1 MSGPARRTMTLLRK
15 YAHVFAVGLQSAL
28 VYRWNFFIRGS
39 FSLVHLCL
47 VFVLWGAAFSGVET
61 MGGFDVRQTLTYFI
75 VVLALQFMVGAFN
88 EDYQIGEEIRNGLI
102 NQFLL
107 KPVNY
112 FAYRLSLF
120 TSARVV
126 SGLLVFVPLLAVSPW
141 IADQLTFPSEPW
153 RIPVGIA
160 AMVLAAALQFTI
172 AFCFGLLAFWFLEI
186 HGFVILSYA
195 IETSLGGAM
204 FPLDLLSPRILAV
217 AHYLPFPY
225 QMYFPAAI
233 ITGRIA
239 TLSAAL
245 HGLAIQGVWV
255 FLMMLAARS
264 LWAGGLRKH
273 TAVGG

>member
-1 MSGPARRTMTLLRK
+1 MMLLRK
-15 YAHVFAVGLQSAL
+15 YGHVFSVGLQSAL

-47 VFVLWGAAFSGVET
+47 IFILWGAAFTGVNQ

-75 VVLALQFMVGAFN
+75 TVLALQFMVGAFN

-112 FAYRLSLF
+112 FGYRLSLF
-120 TSARVV
+120 ASARII
-126 SGLLVFVPLLAVSPW
+126 SGLLVFVPLLIATPW
-141 IADQLTFPSEPW
+141 IRDQLTFPSDPW
-153 RIPVGIA
+153 RLPVGLA

-172 AFCFGLLAFWFLEI
+172 AFCFGMLAFWFLEI
-186 HGFVILSYA
+186 QGFVILSYA

-204 FPLDLLSPRILAV
+204 FPLDLLPRGVFA
-217 AHYLPFPY
+217 AAQYLPFPY

-233 ITGRIA
+233 LTGRIA
-239 TLSAAL
+239 TPGEAL
-245 HGLAIQGVWV
+245 HGLAIQATWV
-255 FLMMLAARS
+255 VIAMVAARL
-264 LWAGGLRKH
+264 LWAGGLKKH

>member
-1 MSGPARRTMTLLRK
+1 MNLLRK
-15 YAHVFAVGLQSAL
+15 YAHVFAVGLQGAF

-47 VFVLWGAAFSGVET
+47 VFILWGAAFSGVEQ
-61 MGGFDVRQTLTYFI
+61 MGGFDIRQTLTYFI
-75 VVLALQFMVGAFN
+75 TVLALQFMVGAFN

-112 FAYRLSLF
+112 FGYRLSLF
-120 TSARVV
+120 ASARVV
-126 SGLLVFVPLLAVSPW
+126 SGLLVLIPLAAVSPW
-141 IADQLTFPSEPW
+141 IGEQLTFPHEPW
-153 RIPVGIA
+153 RIPIGLV
-160 AMVLAAALQFTI
+160 AMVLAAALQFAI

-186 HGFVILSYA
+186 QGFVILAYA

-204 FPLDLLSPRILAV
+204 FPLDLLPAGVMRV
-217 AHYLPFPY
+217 AQYLPFPY

-233 ITGRIA
+233 ITGRIG
-239 TLSAAL
+239 SPDEAL
-245 HGLAIQGVWV
+245 RGLAIQAVWV
-255 FLMMLAARS
+255 VVAMVGARL
-264 LWAGGLRKH
+264 LWERGLQKH

>member
-1 MSGPARRTMTLLRK
+1 MSLLRK
-15 YAHVFAVGLQSAL
+15 YGHVFSVGLQSAL

-47 VFVLWGAAFSGVET
+47 VFILWGAAYSGVAQ
-61 MGGFDVRQTLTYFI
+61 MGGFDVRATLTYFI

-112 FAYRLSLF
+112 FGYRLSLF
-120 TSARVV
+120 ASARII

-141 IADQLTFPSEPW
+141 IIDQLTFPSDPW
-153 RIPVGIA
+153 RLPVGIA
-160 AMVLAAALQFTI
+160 AMLLAAALQFTI
-172 AFCFGLLAFWFLEI
+172 AFCFGMLAFWFLEI
-186 HGFVILSYA
+186 QGFVILSYA
-195 IETSLGGAM
+195 IEMSLGGAM
-204 FPLDLLSPRILAV
+204 FPLDLLSPRVLAV
-217 AHYLPFPY
+217 AQYLPFPY

-233 ITGRIA
+233 ITGRIR
-239 TLSAAL
+239 TLDEAL
-245 HGLAIQGVWV
+245 LGLAIQGTWV
-255 FLMMLAARS
+255 VVAMFAARF

>member
-1 MSGPARRTMTLLRK
+1 MSLFRK
-15 YAHVFAVGLQSAL
+15 YGHVFAVGLQGAL

-39 FSLVHLCL
+39 FSLIHLCL
-47 VFVLWGAAFSGVET
+47 IFVLWGAAFSGIGT

-112 FAYRLSLF
+112 FGYRLSLF
-120 TSARVV
+120 TSARAV

-141 IADQLTFPSEPW
+141 IADNLAFPSDPW
-153 RIPVGIA
+153 RIPVGIV

-172 AFCFGLLAFWFLEI
+172 AFCFGMLAFWFLEI
-186 HGFVILSYA
+186 QGFVILSYA
-195 IETSLGGAM
+195 IETSLGGTL
-204 FPLDLLSPRILAV
+204 FPLDLLPPHILAV
-217 AHYLPFPY
+217 ARYLPFPY

-233 ITGRIA
+233 ITGRVG
-239 TLSAAL
+239 TLPAAL
-245 HGLAIQGVWV
+245 QGLAIQGAWV
-255 FLMMLAARS
+255 LLLMLAARG

>member
-1 MSGPARRTMTLLRK
+1 MRLLRK
-15 YAHVFAVGLQSAL
+15 YGHVFGVGLQSAL
-28 VYRWNFFIRGS
+28 VYRWNFFLRGS

-47 VFVLWGAAFSGVET
+47 IFVLWGAAFSGVDE
-61 MGGFDVRQTLTYFI
+61 MGGFDVRQTLTYFV

-112 FAYRLSLF
+112 FGYRISLF
-120 TSARVV
+120 AAARLV
-126 SGLLVFVPLLAVSPW
+126 SGLLVFIPLLAASPW
-141 IADQLTFPSEPW
+141 IFDQLTFPHETW
-153 RIPVGIA
+153 RVPAAVA
-160 AMVLAAALQFTI
+160 AMILAAMLQFTI

-186 HGFVILSYA
+186 QGFVILSYA

-204 FPLDLLSPRILAV
+204 FPLDLLPAPVFAV
-217 AHYLPFPY
+217 AQYLPFPY

-233 ITGRIA
+233 VTGRIA
-239 TLSAAL
+239 SLPEVL
-245 HGLAIQGVWV
+245 HGLAVQATWV
-255 FLMMLAARS
+255 AIAMVAARL
-264 LWAGGLRKH
+264 LWARGLQKH

>member
-1 MSGPARRTMTLLRK
+1 MSLLRK
-15 YAHVFAVGLQSAL
+15 YGHVFSVGIQSAL

-47 VFVLWGAAFSGVET
+47 IFILWGAAFSGVDT

-112 FAYRLSLF
+112 FGYRLSLF
-120 TSARVV
+120 ASARIV
-126 SGLLVFVPLLAVSPW
+126 SGLLVFVPLLAAAPW
-141 IADQLTFPSEPW
+141 IRDQLTFPGEPW
-153 RIPVGIA
+153 RLPVGIV

-172 AFCFGLLAFWFLEI
+172 AFCFGMLAFWFLEI
-186 HGFVILSYA
+186 QGFVILSYA

-204 FPLDLLSPRILAV
+204 FPLDLLPRGVFAV
-217 AHYLPFPY
+217 AQYLPFPY

-233 ITGRIA
+233 LTGRIA
-239 TLSAAL
+239 TPEEAL
-245 HGLAIQGVWV
+245 RGLAIQATWV
-255 FLMMLAARS
+255 VIAMVCARL
-264 LWAGGLRKH
+264 LWAGGLKKH

>member
-1 MSGPARRTMTLLRK
+1 MSLLRK
-15 YAHVFAVGLQSAL
+15 YGHVFAVGLQGAL

-47 VFVLWGAAFSGVET
+47 IFILWGAAFSGVDQ

-112 FAYRLSLF
+112 FGYRLSLF
-120 TSARVV
+120 ASARLI
-126 SGLLVFVPLLAVSPW
+126 SGLLIFVPLLAASPLFH
-141 IADQLTFPSEPW
+141 DQLTLPPDPW
-153 RIPVGIA
+153 RLPVGLA

-186 HGFVILSYA
+186 QGFVILSYA

-204 FPLDLLSPRILAV
+204 FPLDLLNPHVFAV
-217 AHYLPFPY
+217 AQYLPFPY

-233 ITGRIA
+233 LTGRIA
-239 TLSAAL
+239 SLQVAL
-245 HGLAIQGVWV
+245 GGLLIQATWV
-255 FLMMLAARS
+255 VIAMVCARL
-264 LWAGGLRKH
+264 LWARGLQKH

>member
-1 MSGPARRTMTLLRK
+1 MHLLRK
-15 YAHVFAVGLQSAL
+15 YAHVFSVGLQGAL

-47 VFVLWGAAFSGVET
+47 VFILWGAAFSGIDQI
-61 MGGFDVRQTLTYFI
+61 GGFDIRQTLTYFI
-75 VVLALQFMVGAFN
+75 VVLALQFIVGAFN
-88 EDYQIGEEIRNGLI
+88 EDFQIGEEIRNGLI

-112 FAYRLSLF
+112 FGYRLSLF
-120 TSARVV
+120 VAARLV
-126 SGLLVFVPLLAVSPW
+126 SGVLVFVPLLAVSPW
-141 IADQLTFPSEPW
+141 IGDQLTFPGDSW
-153 RIPVGIA
+153 RLPVGMVA
-160 AMVLAAALQFTI
+160 TVLAALLQFTI

-186 HGFVILSYA
+186 QGFVILSYA

-204 FPLDLLSPRILAV
+204 FPLDLLPRGVFAV
-217 AHYLPFPY
+217 AQYLPFPY

-233 ITGRIA
+233 VTGRVA
-239 TLSAAL
+239 TLPEAL
-245 HGLAIQGVWV
+245 HGLVIQATWV
-255 FLMMLAARS
+255 VVAMVAARL